1 MTKLKHDKMAKE
13 VRNLRGSALQGAL
26 DRLGLKFANLAALC
40 VAAGL
45 ASAKEISTPVTLT
58 QGTDWRGQ
66 GLVTLTG
73 AGSINLAGF
82 SLQTDGITGE
92 DNWLEDVTT
101 PDASP
106 EAPKASS
113 SAYFAGP
120 ASVLFD
126 NDIRYASDHRFGIA
140 YGDFPGTIAYDFGE
154 PVCLGAYKL
163 YYQSDVPDRF
173 PRTWTFEGSN
183 DGTTWTVV
191 DRHEGDRNWT
201 NPCVRR
207 FTFANAEAFR
217 HYRLNFPVGCTD
229 NGALELYQI
238 ECFRA
243 SPLDDRTGPDASR
256 VTSTSTFFGGN
267 ATMLFDDVFE
277 HRADHRAALYVSNSA
292 PFEVTYDFG
301 APVCVNRYRLHYSS
315 LSGKADRAP
324 YTWTLAGSNDDK
336 ATWTVVDAHTADGNW
351 SFPDVRTFD
360 CSRPGTYRHYR
371 LEVTASVGREIMEL
385 YQIEYFASP
394 LITSF
399 PADGTPVTDLTTN
412 DATRASS
419 SELYAGTAA
428 NLFDNR
434 FFYDQTSHRI
444 CANKFPASFAYDFG
458 EPTLVNG
465 YTIHFNGLYEH
476 RAPKAWTFEG
486 TDDPDGSWNTLDSRV
501 DVTAWTKGE
510 ARSFAFANEK
520 KKYRHY
526 RLSVTD
532 VMTPNVERVLELYQ
546 LEFGAARGRLHV
558 NVGSGVTQTNRS
570 VVLSGALDL
579 VKEGAGAL
587 VAAVPQQWLMG
598 DVRVAEGT
606 LRAGLSGDEAV
617 LGRPGFC
624 TVAVAAPGVFDID
637 AFGGWKGYPV
647 RLDGGTLACSMPS
660 ESAPTE
666 TFESIALTADSSL
679 SVRGPLTLGGAAG
692 AGVAGAGVL
701 DLGGHLLTVD
711 LVDGGLLNLALAEI
725 RNGKMAFTVD
735 GAQAANGVKVAAWTM
750 PPALTKARYVHAKPA
765 EDGLYALVLGL
776 RWVLR

>member
-1 MTKLKHDKMAKE
+1 MTKLRHDNKAKRASNPC
-13 VRNLRGSALQGAL
+13 VNTLPGAL
-26 DRLGLKFANLAALC
+26 DRLGRTLKVMSLVTVC
-40 VAAGL
+40 AGAGF
-45 ASAKEISTPVTLT
+45 ASAKTVSESMTLT
-58 QGTDWRGQ
+58 QDTDWRGQ

-101 PDASP
+101 PDAS
-106 EAPKASS
+106 KASS
-113 SAYFAGP
+113 SACFAGP

-140 YGDFPGTIAYDFGE
+140 YGGFPGTIAYDFGE

-163 YYQSDVPDRF
+163 YYQSVVQGRF
-173 PRTWTFEGSN
+173 PHTWTFEGSN

-191 DRHEGDRNWT
+191 DRHEGDLNWS

-267 ATMLFDDVFE
+267 AAMLFDNVFK
-277 HRADHRAALYVSNSA
+277 HSQNHRAALYVSNSA

-336 ATWTVVDAHTADGNW
+336 TTWTVVDAHAADGNW

-360 CSRPGTYRHYR
+360 CLQPGSYRYYR
-371 LEVTASVGREIMEL
+371 LEVTAPVWGNIMEL
-385 YQIEYFASP
+385 YQIEYFAGP

-399 PADGTPVTDLTTN
+399 PADGTPVADLTTN

-486 TDDPDGSWNTLDSRV
+486 TDDPDGNWKTLDRRA
-501 DVTAWTKGE
+501 DVTGWTKGE
-510 ARSFAFANEK
+510 ARSYAFANERK
-520 KKYRHY
+520 CRHY
-526 RLSVTD
+526 RLTVTAS
-532 VMTPNVERVLELYQ
+532 NGEGVLELYQ

-558 NVGSGVTQTNRS
+558 NVGSGETQTNRS

-579 VKEGAGAL
+579 VKEGAGAW
-587 VAAVPQQWLMG
+587 VAAVPQQRFMG

-606 LRAGLSGDEAV
+606 LRTGLSGDEAV

-637 AFGGWKGYPV
+637 AFGGWKSYPV
-647 RLDGGTLACSMPS
+647 RLDGGTLACSMLS

-692 AGVAGAGVL
+692 AGVL
-701 DLGGHLLTVD
+701 DLGGHRLTVD
-711 LVDGGLLNLALAEI
+711 LVDGGLLSLALAEI
-725 RNGKMAFTVD
+725 RNGKMAFAVD
-735 GAQAANGVKVAAWTM
+735 GAQAANGVKVAAWTT

-765 EDGLYALVLGL
+765 EDGLYALVPGL
-776 RWVLR
+776 LWVLR

>member
-26 DRLGLKFANLAALC
+26 DRLGLKFANLTALC
-40 VAAGL
+40 AAAGV
-45 ASAKEISTPVTLT
+45 ASAQAKTVDQPMTLT
-58 QGTDWRGQ
+58 ENTDWRGQ
-66 GLVTLTG
+66 GVVTLTG

-82 SLQTDGITGE
+82 SLWTDGLAG
-92 DNWLEDVTT
+92 DDDWREDVTT
-101 PDASP
+101 PDADGS
-106 EAPKASS
+106 KTSS
-113 SAYFAGP
+113 IPSTFYRGSAAL
-120 ASVLFD
+120 LFD
-126 NDIRYASDHRFGIA
+126 NDIRYAEDHRLVVAFDEGKNYPCA
-140 YGDFPGTIAYDFGE
+140 FAYDFGE
-154 PVCLGAYKL
+154 PVRLGAYKL
-163 YYQSDVPDRF
+163 YYQAAVPNRF
-173 PRTWTFEGSN
+173 PCTWTFEGSN
-183 DGTTWTVV
+183 DGTDWTVV
-191 DRHEGDRNWT
+191 DSHVNDLNWKD
-201 NPCVRR
+201 PSCVRL
-207 FTFANAEAFR
+207 FTFANATAFR
-217 HYRLNFPVGCTD
+217 HYRLHVKEKTG

-238 ECFRA
+238 ECFKA
-243 SPLDDRTGPDASR
+243 SPLDDRTDANASR
-256 VTSTSTFFGGN
+256 VTSASTFFGGS
-267 ATMLFDDVFE
+267 AAMLFDNVFE
-277 HRADHRAALYVSNSA
+277 HSSAHRAALYVSNNA

-301 APVCVNRYRLHYSS
+301 APVCVNRYRLHYKS
-315 LSGKADRAP
+315 LSGNAERAP
-324 YTWTLAGSNDDK
+324 YTWTLAGSNDK

-360 CSRPGTYRHYR
+360 CLQPGSYRYYR
-371 LEVTASVGREIMEL
+371 LEVTAPVWGNIMEL
-385 YQIEYFASP
+385 YQIEYFAGP
-394 LITSF
+394 LITSY

-486 TDDPDGSWNTLDSRV
+486 TDDPDGNWKTLDRRA
-501 DVTAWTKGE
+501 DVTGWTKGA
-510 ARSFAFANEK
+510 ARSYAFANER
-520 KKYRHY
+520 KYRHY
-526 RLSVTD
+526 RLTVTAS
-532 VMTPNVERVLELYQ
+532 NGEGVLELYQ

-558 NVGSGVTQTNRS
+558 NVGSGETQTNRS

-579 VKEGAGAL
+579 VKEGAGAW
-587 VAAVPQQWLMG
+587 VAAVPQQRFMG

-637 AFGGWKGYPV
+637 AFGGWKSYPV

-692 AGVAGAGVL
+692 AGVL
-701 DLGGHLLTVD
+701 DLGGHRLTVD
-711 LVDGGLLNLALAEI
+711 LVDGGLLSLALAEI
-725 RNGKMAFTVD
+725 RNGKMAFAVD
-735 GAQAANGVKVAAWTM
+735 GAQAANGVKVAAWTT

-765 EDGLYALVLGL
+765 EDGLYALVPGL
-776 RWVLR
+776 LWVLR

>member
-45 ASAKEISTPVTLT
+45 ASAIEISTPATLT
-58 QGTDWRGQ
+58 QDTDWRGQ

-82 SLQTDGITGE
+82 SLQTDGITGG

-101 PDASP
+101 PDAS
-106 EAPKASS
+106 KASS
-113 SAYFAGP
+113 SACFAGP

-126 NDIRYASDHRFGIA
+126 NTISYAEDHRFGIA
-140 YGDFPGTIAYDFGE
+140 HENFPGTIAYDFGE

-163 YYQSDVPDRF
+163 YYQSVVPDRF
-173 PRTWTFEGSN
+173 PHTWTFEGSN

-191 DRHEGDRNWT
+191 DRHKGDRNWT
-201 NPCVRR
+201 NPCVRH
-207 FTFANAEAFR
+207 FTFGNAEAFR
-217 HYRLNFPVGCTD
+217 YYRLNFPVWCTD
-229 NGALELYQI
+229 DSALELYQI

-243 SPLDDRTGPDASR
+243 SPLDDRTRPDANR

-267 ATMLFDDVFE
+267 ATMLFDNVFE
-277 HRADHRAALYVSNSA
+277 HSPDHRAALYVSNNA

-301 APVCVNRYRLHYSS
+301 APVCVNRYRLHYKS
-315 LSGKADRAP
+315 LSLNADRAP
-324 YTWTLAGSNDDK
+324 GTWTLAGSVDK
-336 ATWTVVDAHTADGNW
+336 GTWKVVDEHTADGNW

-360 CSRPGTYRHYR
+360 CSQPGSYRYYR
-371 LEVTASVGREIMEL
+371 LEVTAPVQGDFMEL
-385 YQIEYFASP
+385 YQIEYFAGP

-399 PADGTPVTDLTTN
+399 PADGTRVTDLTTN

-419 SELYAGTAA
+419 SELYGGTTAA
-428 NLFDNR
+428 TLFDNR
-434 FFYDQTSHRI
+434 FFYDQTTHRI

-486 TDDPDGSWNTLDSRV
+486 KDDADGNWKTLDSRV
-501 DVTAWTKGE
+501 NVKAWTKGE
-510 ARSFAFANEK
+510 ARSFVFGNERK
-520 KKYRHY
+520 FRHY
-526 RLSVTD
+526 RLTVTE
-532 VMTPNVERVLELYQ
+532 VMRKPDEDRVLELYQ

-558 NVGSGVTQTNRS
+558 NVGSGETQTNRS

-579 VKEGAGAL
+579 VKEGPGAW
-587 VAAVPQQWLMG
+587 VAAVPQQQFMG
-598 DVRVAEGT
+598 DVRIAEGT
-606 LRAGLSGDEAV
+606 LRAGLSGGEAV
-617 LGRPGFC
+617 LGRPGLC

-637 AFGGWKGYPV
+637 AFGGWKDYPV

-692 AGVAGAGVL
+692 VGVL

-711 LVDGGLLNLALAEI
+711 LVDGGLLSLALAEI

-765 EDGLYALVLGL
+765 EDGLYALVPGL
-776 RWVLR
+776 LWVLR

>member
-101 PDASP
+101 PDAS
-106 EAPKASS
+106 KASS
-113 SAYFAGP
+113 SECYAGT

-126 NDIRYASDHRFGIA
+126 NDIRYAQDHRFVLS
-140 YGDFPGTIAYDFGE
+140 YVNFPGTIAYDFGE

-163 YYQSDVPDRF
+163 YYQSVVQGRF
-173 PRTWTFEGSN
+173 PHTWTFEGSN

-267 ATMLFDDVFE
+267 AAMLFDNVFR
-277 HRADHRAALYVSNSA
+277 HDATHRAALYVTNNA

-301 APVCVNRYRLHYSS
+301 ASVCVNRYRLYYNS
-315 LSGKADRAP
+315 LSGNANRAP
-324 YTWTLAGSNDDK
+324 GTWTLAGSDDK
-336 ATWTVVDAHTADGNW
+336 ETWTVVDAHTADGNW
-351 SFPDVRTFD
+351 SYPDVRTFD
-360 CSRPGTYRHYR
+360 CRNPGLYRYYR
-371 LEVTASVGREIMEL
+371 LEVTASVLGDIMEL
-385 YQIEYFASP
+385 YQVEYLSGP

-399 PADGTPVTDLTTN
+399 PADGASVTDLTTA
-412 DATRASS
+412 DAARASS
-419 SELYAGTAA
+419 PALYAGTAA
-428 NLFDNR
+428 TLFDNE
-434 FFYDQTSHRI
+434 FSYGKNHRI
-444 CANKFPASFAYDFG
+444 CANSFPVWFAYDFG
-458 EPTLVNG
+458 AATSVNG
-465 YTIHFNGLYEH
+465 YRIHFNGVYDW
-476 RAPKAWTFEG
+476 RSPKSWTFEG
-486 TDDPDGSWNTLDSRV
+486 TDDPDGSWTVLDRRT
-501 DVTAWTKGE
+501 DETNWTQGE
-510 ARSFAFANEK
+510 ARSFTFANER
-520 KKYRHY
+520 KYRHY
-526 RLSVTD
+526 RLNVA
-532 VMTPNVERVLELYQ
+532 VPNSNGEERVLELYQ
-546 LEFGAARGRLHV
+546 LEFGTARGQLHV
-558 NVGSGVTQTNRS
+558 TVESGVTQTNRS
-570 VVLSGALDL
+570 VALSGSLD
-579 VKEGAGAL
+579 VIKEGDGAL
-587 VAAVPQQWLMG
+587 VAAVPQQRFLG
-598 DVRVAEGT
+598 DVRVEGGV

-617 LGRPGFC
+617 LGRPGFG
-624 TVAVAAPGVFDID
+624 TVSVAAGGVFDIGS
-637 AFGGWKGYPV
+637 FGGWMAYPV
-647 RLDGGTLACSMPS
+647 RLDGGTLACAMSS
-660 ESAPTE
+660 VLAPTE
-666 TFESIALTADSSL
+666 TFGSVTLTADSSL
-679 SVRGPLTLGGAAG
+679 SVRGPLTLGDEARSGAI
-692 AGVAGAGVL
+692 
-701 DLGGHLLTVD
+701 DLGGHRLTVD
-711 LVDGGLLNLALAEI
+711 LVDGGSLNLSLAEI

-735 GAQAANGVKVAAWTM
+735 GGQAANGVKVASWTT

-765 EDGLYALVLGL
+765 EDGLYVLVPGL
-776 RWVLR
+776 LWVLR

>member
-1 MTKLKHDKMAKE
+1 MQNHETIG
-13 VRNLRGSALQGAL
+13 NLLGRALRLTSLVALCGASGGAL
-26 DRLGLKFANLAALC
+26 
-40 VAAGL
+40 
-45 ASAKEISTPVTLT
+45 AKTVSTPLTLT
-58 QGTDWRGQ
+58 SDTDWRGQ
-66 GLVTLTG
+66 GVVSLTD
-73 AGSINLAGF
+73 AGSINLGGF
-82 SLQTDGITGE
+82 QLWTDGITGE

-101 PDASP
+101 PDAS
-106 EAPKASS
+106 KASS
-113 SAYFAGP
+113 SACFAGT

-126 NDIRYASDHRFGIA
+126 NDIRYATDHRFGA
-140 YGDFPGTIAYDFGE
+140 NTYPCTIAYDFGE
-154 PVCLGAYKL
+154 PVCLNAYKL
-163 YYQSDVPDRF
+163 HYAAVAGKDRF
-173 PRTWTFEGSN
+173 PHTWTFEGSN
-183 DGTTWTVV
+183 DDETWTVV
-191 DRHEGDRNWT
+191 DARQNDRNWV
-201 NPCVRR
+201 NPCVRL
-207 FTFANAEAFR
+207 FTFANATAYR
-217 HYRLNFPVGCTD
+217 HYRLNVQPTD
-229 NGALELYQI
+229 DGALELYQV
-238 ECFRA
+238 ECFKTPSA
-243 SPLDDRTGPDASR
+243 LIDRTEADASR

-267 ATMLFDDVFE
+267 ATMLFDNVFE
-277 HRADHRAALYVSNSA
+277 HSPDHRAALYVSNNA

-301 APVCVNRYRLHYSS
+301 APVCVNRYRLHYGS
-315 LSGKADRAP
+315 LSRNADRAP

-336 ATWTVVDAHTADGNW
+336 ATWTVVDAHAADGNW

-360 CSRPGTYRHYR
+360 CLQPGSYRYYR
-371 LEVTASVGREIMEL
+371 LEVTAPVWGNIMEL
-385 YQIEYFASP
+385 CQIEYFAGP

-399 PADGTPVTDLTTN
+399 PADGTPVADLTTN

-444 CANKFPASFAYDFG
+444 CANRFPASFAYDFG

-486 TDDPDGSWNTLDSRV
+486 TDDPDGSWKTLDRRA
-501 DVTAWTKGE
+501 DVTGWTKGE
-510 ARSFAFANEK
+510 ARSYAFANERK
-520 KKYRHY
+520 CRHY
-526 RLSVTD
+526 RLSVTAS
-532 VMTPNVERVLELYQ
+532 NGEGVLELYQ

-558 NVGSGVTQTNRS
+558 NVGSGETQTNRS

-579 VKEGAGAL
+579 VKEGAGAW
-587 VAAVPQQWLMG
+587 VAAVPQQRFMG

-637 AFGGWKGYPV
+637 AFGGWKSYPV
-647 RLDGGTLACSMPS
+647 RLDGGTLVCSMPS

-692 AGVAGAGVL
+692 AGVL
-701 DLGGHLLTVD
+701 DLGGHRLTVD
-711 LVDGGLLNLALAEI
+711 LVDGGLLSLALAEI
-725 RNGKMAFTVD
+725 RNGKMAFAVD
-735 GAQAANGVKVAAWTM
+735 GAQAANGVKVAAWTT

-765 EDGLYALVLGL
+765 EDGLYALVPGL
-776 RWVLR
+776 LWVLR

>member
-58 QGTDWRGQ
+58 QDEDWRGQ

-101 PDASP
+101 PEAS
-106 EAPKASS
+106 KASS
-113 SAYFAGP
+113 STCFAGP

-140 YGDFPGTIAYDFGE
+140 YENFPGTIAYDFGE

-163 YYQSDVPDRF
+163 YYQSVVQNRF
-173 PRTWTFEGSN
+173 PHTWTFEGSN

-191 DRHEGDRNWT
+191 DRHKEDRNWT

-207 FTFANAEAFR
+207 FTFGNTEAFQY
-217 HYRLNFPVGCTD
+217 YRLNFPEWCTD
-229 NGALELYQI
+229 DTALELYQI

-243 SPLDDRTGPDASR
+243 SPLDDRTRPDVSR
-256 VTSTSTFFGGN
+256 VTSTSTFYEGN
-267 ATMLFDDVFE
+267 AAFLFDNVFE
-277 HRADHRAALYVSNSA
+277 HSKNHRAALYVTNNA

-301 APVCVNRYRLHYSS
+301 APVCVNRYRLHYKS
-315 LSGKADRAP
+315 LSGDANRAP

-360 CSRPGTYRHYR
+360 CLRPGSYRYYR
-371 LEVTASVGREIMEL
+371 LEVTAPVWGDIMEL
-385 YQIEYFASP
+385 YQIEYFAGP

-419 SELYAGTAA
+419 SELYAGPVA
-428 NLFDNR
+428 NLFDNQ
-434 FFYDQTSHRI
+434 FFYDQASHRI
-444 CANKFPASFAYDFG
+444 CATKFPASFAYDFG

-476 RAPKAWTFEG
+476 RAPKEWTFEG
-486 TDDPDGSWNTLDSRV
+486 TDDPDGNWKTLDSRV
-501 DVTAWTKGE
+501 NVTAWTKGE
-510 ARSFAFANEK
+510 ARSFVFANEQK
-520 KKYRHY
+520 FRHY
-526 RLSVTD
+526 RLTVTE
-532 VMTPNVERVLELYQ
+532 VMRKPGDDRVLELYQ

-558 NVGSGVTQTNRS
+558 NVGSDETQTNRS

-579 VKEGAGAL
+579 VKEGAGAW
-587 VAAVPQQWLMG
+587 VAAVPQQRFMG

-666 TFESIALTADSSL
+666 TFESIALTADSFL

-692 AGVAGAGVL
+692 AGVL
-701 DLGGHLLTVD
+701 DLGGHRLTVD

-735 GAQAANGVKVAAWTM
+735 GAQAANGVKVAAWTT
-750 PPALTKARYVHAKPA
+750 PPALTKARYVRAKPA
-765 EDGLYALVLGL
+765 EDGLYALVPGL
-776 RWVLR
+776 LWVLR